1 MQGGWMGLWGGGF
14 QRCPRLQED
23 FWGQV
28 GVGSLGRRGGGLG
41 RAGSWTQPTPS
52 APAEGHVSRAVAPFL
67 HQWLVKLSA
76 GS

>member
-1 MQGGWMGLWGGGF
+1 MDGALGRRVPALSQAAGGFFGGRLAWVHWGGGA
-14 QRCPRLQED
+14 
-23 FWGQV
+23 
-28 GVGSLGRRGGGLG
+28 GGLG

-52 APAEGHVSRAVAPFL
+52 APAEGHVPRAVAPFL

>member
-1 MQGGWMGLWGGGF
+1 MDGALGRRVPALSQAAGGF
-14 QRCPRLQED
+14 